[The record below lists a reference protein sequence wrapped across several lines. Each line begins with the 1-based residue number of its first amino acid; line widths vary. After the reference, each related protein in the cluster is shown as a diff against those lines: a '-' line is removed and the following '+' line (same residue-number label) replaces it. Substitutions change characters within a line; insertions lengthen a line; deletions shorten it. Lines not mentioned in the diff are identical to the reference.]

1 MESNNIEGIG
11 DDGFSGF
18 TYAPTSERQLLRS
31 ASLISNPTDDED
43 DGEMNQYLSESEDLE
58 AELNFKAPTKAIND
72 NEDDVDLTRRE
83 VIDEHKTNNDFIPL
97 DTVMSDLAR
106 RAIMGNQIK
115 SLNLSGVE
123 QLTDMFFYILKQY
136 EVNVQNLETLN
147 LTGCSSI
154 SDIAIKWVVDYIP
167 SLQVL
172 IFNSI
177 QLNSTSISAVSPKMN
192 INVIGLLGCP
202 LISPPT
208 DTYRRNVKSDPSVS
222 ESLGAKITNV
232 SNTKKAGLRVWKNWK
247 PKEDKQC
254 TFNVYEVIVGS
265 GYEGLVLSN
274 GQIVIIPYSEDDTP
288 TSKHIAKQILT
299 ILCQFPESVFV
310 LYPVKELKSDSMENK
325 VNEELKEWESRIR
338 LTLESF
344 TTQKYTLEEHKYHDQ
359 IIFTSGQST
368 LESLQQKHMI
378 CPPSPSKPNSVDFD
392 FLCNVVEKLKT
403 VFPWH
408 AIGYFKET
416 LQIVKTMPG
425 MGLPPVTMGEL
436 YRQIPDDSKFVL
448 NTRSEYAAHAEIS
461 KALELMNTRGLC
473 LYFPELQDSPVVG
486 DVTTLQE
493 FLGDLLQAKA
503 PHSLPIKGLGE
514 SFPCWTEN
522 DLKKLAKGRIRL
534 LLKVLEHFGIIMAIP
549 CDCRQINSDDSYV
562 YILTKDLPEISPEL
576 VMVCFTYIIINTF
589 SEGTVSLN
597 GHPAMLFPMYL
608 SLNDIILRKK
618 KDLKMKGQMRRF
630 RLLLL
635 LNIVMID
642 RNNNINCNSQLSV
655 MFDIK
660 LMYCIL
666 LFVLTFYTN
675 NLSKIVQFS
684 LLWKTGAV
692 FHQGPI
698 TILVELSENG
708 EGTPAIV
715 VSTRMQAPVKNKTL
729 KHLVEDE
736 DVEDFEEENEANEEK
751 TIIENNKQKDKKK
764 NDNAKFWVSLDN
776 VPGKMLWY
784 TFNNVTNVLDCI
796 LQKYKIYATKTVPC
810 NGCLPTGNR
819 YTALQKYTA
828 DRKQKENVVYFYRTL
843 SIQGGPIK
851 VHCSNKDT
859 NPVVNREIFI
869 GPKIQKSI
877 QHVPNHY
884 GDTVQTQEHKF
895 VSTIPKENDIEE
907 KEKNTRCFLC
917 QNCCVNGI
925 ECKQNYKNDSISR
938 RCACK
943 KNGDLCIHCGICSRC
958 VHTLAESYSTVYPS
972 FLPQKVASDK
982 VNRTGSLIS
991 YMDQNAQYEF
1001 KDFLSY
1007 EYFNH
1012 IKICLLRGAFL
1023 SIGFVDYSGGESILH
1038 TKYDTE
1044 FGNFTTE
1051 GDVLQEGAKCK
1062 EGDLLEIQVVS
1073 VSSDISE
1080 ISVQIKLN
1088 QGVIHF
1094 MQLPSRKTKLSC
1106 IAKRPAV
1113 ISVQTPGLMSMVS
1126 EPEKMSI
1133 SGVKGY
1139 ESSWFTPCSG
1149 YLPTIPEVKITQML
1163 RDVEWYLFRNYRVD
1177 FMANSRDM
1185 ILASQ
1190 STMLSRFIHFTNA
1203 EGYVIDD
1210 EIGIPPLD
1218 RLFPEIAK
1226 SSLPVQAI
1234 ETGVREMLRLQML
1247 RLYLCLGES
1256 FSINAFKKVT
1266 HLDSVSL
1273 ELLENLEDNFP
1284 SCGLHK
1290 TESDLI
1296 TNKILY
1302 LCESHKNAWS
1312 INQDVVQVPPDFFS
1326 GHAHF
1331 IANIHL
1337 SQNQL
1342 VSLPEKIFAELKNLL
1357 VFHISDNFIE
1367 EIPKSIAHCKKLMSL
1382 DLNENNLTDL
1392 PESLA
1397 ECTNLYRLDISS
1409 NLMEKIPPVVT
1420 KITSLER
1427 LMCSNMM
1434 LTEFPEDIGNLKNL
1448 KILYAL
1454 GNCFS
1459 KLPKSFVEL
1468 QKLEELGLMGVAW
1481 FKVKAKTLVSKQKFE
1496 EFLQSRNDN
1505 TPSGFPPE
1513 ILELK
1518 NLKYLS
1524 LQYQGLELDEC
1535 PLLKTPPKEIRDRG
1549 LVRALMSDENK
1560 TSLTGAEAITDGIDI
1575 CTWKVPH
1582 ENESISYSV
1591 WDFAGQTVYYN
1602 THQFFLSNRAV
1613 YFLLWNVRLGF
1624 EHSGLNFWLSSIS
1637 VHAPKAPIFVVGTH
1651 VDQVSKVELPTEEMK
1666 QTYPQIKGFFFVSS
1680 YTGQGLSNLKSE
1692 LINATLEEKY
1702 MGEKIPGAW
1711 LDLENAVLK
1720 KKEKDKIDVM
1730 NYSAVETLANKSGI
1744 VDKVEI
1750 AQAVQFLHDLGALQ
1764 HFTNEYLKSRE
1775 GRLKHV
1781 DKAKIWADYPQEYHD
1796 WLLRLTEEYDLTFP
1810 LPGENANLVPCL
1822 LPEKKPKI
1830 NWPEISK
1837 ESNLRDL
1844 KIAYKFDY
1852 LPAGLF
1858 NRGQVR
1864 LHQFSDSSL
1873 MWKRGSFLKKNE
1885 HICLIQQ
1892 FLKDPHMFLASTVR
1906 RAIELKAPFLQCLK
1920 YFHAITVEELQASM
1934 PPDTSSDFDVHLVH
1948 AVSGLKDLRRS
1959 MALDMFCSYCPKNCP
1974 KDKSD
1979 PLHPVFI
1986 DMTEKKR
1993 SVYQDKFKDL
2003 LKKLNEMMNQALG
2016 ASKETPECFISYCW
2030 ANSATA
2036 NGLFEDI
2043 TKGLLNARVMIA
2055 CVSDEYAESV
2065 NCMKE
2070 FSYAIEVLQLPIVVA
2085 VVGSGHSW
2093 KMTKVGFLSLM
2104 YPIVNFQKKNKDAH
2118 ENLLDYVKE
2127 YLAKDQ
2133 GNKKLEEKKK
2143 QKDKENEKINKQ
2155 SFQGWHSVSEPLMLP
2170 EDFTPSLLEEFA
2182 PYLSRITVIMKHSSE
2197 LVLNCLTDPDGHHYT
2212 TWLDKTSASILT
2224 GFESTYHK
2232 FRQHIIDL
2240 DKDKTMGKLQRCR
2253 LPSGKTIWLCEE
2265 HISKMRVTVMS
2276 NEEVTTEHIPRST
2289 VDVDYMT
2296 DALRKL
2302 DHKSLAIKF
2311 HSSKKSKRRPI
2322 PRKSQLVERAS
2333 ALTRENSVM
2342 NFFPDLKGQQKEEK
2356 PQKINEEQ
2364 DQQNSNKYRVRRKNS
2379 NKSNYRNS

>member
-31 ASLISNPTDDED
+31 AI
-43 DGEMNQYLSESEDLE
+43 
-58 AELNFKAPTKAIND
+58 
-72 NEDDVDLTRRE
+72 DLTRRE

-147 LTGCSSI
+147 LTGCRNI
-154 SDIAIKWVVDYIP
+154 TEK
-167 SLQVL
+167 SLFYLFNGKL

-177 QLNSTSISAVSPKMN
+177 QLHSTSISAVSPKMN

-576 VMVCFTYIIINTF
+576 VMVCFTYIIINEHVFPADLLETDPETHADKYYLF
-589 SEGTVSLN
+589 HT
-597 GHPAMLFPMYL
+597 GHPAMLFPMFL
-608 SLNDIILRKK
+608 S
-618 KDLKMKGQMRRF
+618 
-630 RLLLL
+630 
-635 LNIVMID
+635 
-642 RNNNINCNSQLSV
+642 
-655 MFDIK
+655 
-660 LMYCIL
+660 
-666 LFVLTFYTN
+666 

-692 FHQGPI
+692 FHQGPV
-698 TILVELSENG
+698 TVLVELSENG

-715 VSTRMQAPVKNKTL
+715 VSARMQAPVKNKTL

-736 DVEDFEEENEANEEK
+736 DIDDFEEENEANEEK

-851 VHCSNKDT
+851 VHCSDKDA
-859 NPVVNREIFI
+859 NPVVKREIFI

-1177 FMANSRDM
+1177 FMGASAVVLPQNVTVEHILYPSYRSLWTNQRCHPLCMTRTNSRDM

-1234 ETGVREMLRLQML
+1234 ETGLREMLRLQML

-1342 VSLPEKIFAELKNLL
+1342 VSLPEEIFAELKNLL

-1397 ECTNLYRLDISS
+1397 ECTNYIDW
-1409 NLMEKIPPVVT
+1409 
-1420 KITSLER
+1420 TS
-1427 LMCSNMM
+1427 
-1434 LTEFPEDIGNLKNL
+1434 
-1448 KILYAL
+1448 
-1454 GNCFS
+1454 
-1459 KLPKSFVEL
+1459 
-1468 QKLEELGLMGVAW
+1468 
-1481 FKVKAKTLVSKQKFE
+1481 
-1496 EFLQSRNDN
+1496 
-1505 TPSGFPPE
+1505 
-1513 ILELK
+1513 
-1518 NLKYLS
+1518 
-1524 LQYQGLELDEC
+1524 
-1535 PLLKTPPKEIRDRG
+1535 
-1549 LVRALMSDENK
+1549 
-1560 TSLTGAEAITDGIDI
+1560 
-1575 CTWKVPH
+1575 
-1582 ENESISYSV
+1582 
-1591 WDFAGQTVYYN
+1591 
-1602 THQFFLSNRAV
+1602 
-1613 YFLLWNVRLGF
+1613 
-1624 EHSGLNFWLSSIS
+1624 
-1637 VHAPKAPIFVVGTH
+1637 API
-1651 VDQVSKVELPTEEMK
+1651 
-1666 QTYPQIKGFFFVSS
+1666 
-1680 YTGQGLSNLKSE
+1680 
-1692 LINATLEEKY
+1692 
-1702 MGEKIPGAW
+1702 
-1711 LDLENAVLK
+1711 
-1720 KKEKDKIDVM
+1720 
-1730 NYSAVETLANKSGI
+1730 
-1744 VDKVEI
+1744 
-1750 AQAVQFLHDLGALQ
+1750 
-1764 HFTNEYLKSRE
+1764 
-1775 GRLKHV
+1775 
-1781 DKAKIWADYPQEYHD
+1781 
-1796 WLLRLTEEYDLTFP
+1796 
-1810 LPGENANLVPCL
+1810 
-1822 LPEKKPKI
+1822 
-1830 NWPEISK
+1830 
-1837 ESNLRDL
+1837 
-1844 KIAYKFDY
+1844 
-1852 LPAGLF
+1852 
-1858 NRGQVR
+1858 
-1864 LHQFSDSSL
+1864 
-1873 MWKRGSFLKKNE
+1873 
-1885 HICLIQQ
+1885 
-1892 FLKDPHMFLASTVR
+1892 
-1906 RAIELKAPFLQCLK
+1906 
-1920 YFHAITVEELQASM
+1920 
-1934 PPDTSSDFDVHLVH
+1934 
-1948 AVSGLKDLRRS
+1948 
-1959 MALDMFCSYCPKNCP
+1959 
-1974 KDKSD
+1974 
-1979 PLHPVFI
+1979 
-1986 DMTEKKR
+1986 
-1993 SVYQDKFKDL
+1993 
-2003 LKKLNEMMNQALG
+2003 
-2016 ASKETPECFISYCW
+2016 
-2030 ANSATA
+2030 
-2036 NGLFEDI
+2036 
-2043 TKGLLNARVMIA
+2043 
-2055 CVSDEYAESV
+2055 
-2065 NCMKE
+2065 
-2070 FSYAIEVLQLPIVVA
+2070 
-2085 VVGSGHSW
+2085 
-2093 KMTKVGFLSLM
+2093 
-2104 YPIVNFQKKNKDAH
+2104 
-2118 ENLLDYVKE
+2118 
-2127 YLAKDQ
+2127 
-2133 GNKKLEEKKK
+2133 
-2143 QKDKENEKINKQ
+2143 
-2155 SFQGWHSVSEPLMLP
+2155 
-2170 EDFTPSLLEEFA
+2170 
-2182 PYLSRITVIMKHSSE
+2182 
-2197 LVLNCLTDPDGHHYT
+2197 
-2212 TWLDKTSASILT
+2212 
-2224 GFESTYHK
+2224 
-2232 FRQHIIDL
+2232 
-2240 DKDKTMGKLQRCR
+2240 
-2253 LPSGKTIWLCEE
+2253 
-2265 HISKMRVTVMS
+2265 
-2276 NEEVTTEHIPRST
+2276 
-2289 VDVDYMT
+2289 
-2296 DALRKL
+2296 
-2302 DHKSLAIKF
+2302 
-2311 HSSKKSKRRPI
+2311 
-2322 PRKSQLVERAS
+2322 
-2333 ALTRENSVM
+2333 
-2342 NFFPDLKGQQKEEK
+2342 
-2356 PQKINEEQ
+2356 
-2364 DQQNSNKYRVRRKNS
+2364 
-2379 NKSNYRNS
+2379 